1 MFAPKSWAAF
11 VARVILGLIFL
22 IAGIWKVF
30 TFGAVEHARNLFV
43 EPYADSF
50 LPVWSLWLTG
60 VAVPCVELV
69 CGALMVVGWKRMPA
83 ALGLGAVLVL
93 VTFGHLLAEPLYAF
107 NTHVIPRAVLLV
119 VVLAMFDE
127 DAISV
132 DAWLSRRRTARRAG
146 PASRAN
152 TTAAAI
158 ATAAL
163 AAALAAPP
171 TSLAAQSGDA
181 PSTPTADARLL
192 SALELR
198 GIGPAL
204 MSGRTASSRSGASC
218 RGIAPRSTGP
228 SSPPRRSC
236 SASRASWARSSGR
249 HRRPQPPSA
258 RATRSR
264 RRSTTVLL
272 TAAACDSTFWA

>member
-146 PASRAN
+146 PASRAT

-228 SSPPRRSC
+228 SSPPRRDRSHPGAGMR
-236 SASRASWARSSGR
+236 SAHGFLRNELSRDDGLAD
-249 HRRPQPPSA
+249 
-258 RATRSR
+258 SR
-264 RRSTTVLL
+264 RLRLDFLGL
-272 TAAACDSTFWA
+272 TARCASPQ